1 MIVYTALIADED
13 LPLEQVGKLFPF
25 EHDKEGVD
33 YIAFTNRKDLT
44 SNFWD
49 VRYIELKHSS
59 PRMDARFYKLNPHI
73 LFPNHNISI
82 WMDSQCYFSF
92 NPKDIITQ
100 YLIEEGADI
109 AIHHHSDINSL
120 NHEMY
125 AQAFL
130 YKNDDPK
137 VILNQFMGYMES
149 GFPVTQYDHFETGI
163 LLRKNTPIV
172 KDFNELW
179 WVEVKGKSLR
189 DQLSCPY
196 VVWKIRKNHP
206 HAVFTIPESFTAH
219 KHSLPIPKSQV
230 FFTTPKPTLVENLDK
245 RKPN

>member
-1 MIVYTALIADED
+1 MIVYTALIADEN

-33 YIAFTNRKDLT
+33 YVAFTNRKDLT

-49 VRYIELKHSS
+49 VRHIELKHSS
-59 PRMDARFYKLNPHI
+59 PRMDARFYKLNSHI
-73 LFPNHNISI
+73 LFPNHNASI

-92 NPKDIITQ
+92 DPKAIIDQ
-100 YLIEEGADI
+100 YLIKRGADI

-120 NHEMY
+120 DREMY

-137 VILNQFMGYMES
+137 IILNQFMGYMES
-149 GFPVTQYDHFETGI
+149 EFPITKYDHFETGI
-163 LLRKNTPIV
+163 LLRKNTQIV

-179 WVEVKGKSLR
+179 WGEVKDKSLR

-196 VVWKIRKNHP
+196 VVWEIRKNHP
-206 HAVFTIPESFTAH
+206 DAVFTIPESFTAH
-219 KHSLPIPKSQV
+219 KHNLPIPKSQV
-230 FFTTPKPTLVENLDK
+230 FFTTPKPSLVENLDK
-245 RKPN
+245 RIPN